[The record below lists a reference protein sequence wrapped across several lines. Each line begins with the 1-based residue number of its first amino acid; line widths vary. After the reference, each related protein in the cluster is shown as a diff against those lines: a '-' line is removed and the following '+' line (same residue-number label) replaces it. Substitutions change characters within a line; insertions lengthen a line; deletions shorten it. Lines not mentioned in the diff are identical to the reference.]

1 MITMKLWNGTEVPRV
16 GVGCWAI
23 GGAMYAGDT
32 PLNYAGAND
41 TTSKAGLNLAYD
53 LGARVFDTAAG
64 YGGGHSERLVGEVLG
79 SRDDVTIVTKF
90 GFTVD
95 PDTRLA
101 GAPAVTDREIRDS
114 VDRSRRNLRRDRIDC
129 LLFHLNDYPADAAV
143 AVFDTLDAL
152 VAEGKVAT
160 YGWSTDF
167 PDRLSAFVDRPNFVA
182 VENDYNLFTP
192 AVEVMAI
199 AERKAIVSISRVP
212 LAMGLLTGKFKA
224 GEELAK
230 SDIRS
235 QPLDWMVF
243 FKDGKPAPE
252 FVEKLEA
259 LRELLTVGGRSLAQ
273 GALGWI
279 LAKSPVALPVPGF
292 KTEAQ
297 IRDNLGAA
305 EKGPLPADVMTEIE
319 SILRG

>member
-1 MITMKLWNGTEVPRV
+1 MTTMKLWNDREVPRI

-23 GGAMYAGDT
+23 GGSMYAGDM

-41 TTSKAGLNLAYD
+41 VTSKAGLNLAYE
-53 LGARVFDTAAG
+53 LGARLFDTAAG

-79 SRDDVTIVTKF
+79 HRDDVVIVTKF

-101 GAPAVTDREIRDS
+101 GAPAVSDAEIRTI
-114 VDRSRRNLRRDRIDC
+114 VDTSRRNLRRDRIDC
-129 LLFHLNDYPADAAV
+129 LLFHINEYPPEQAGP
-143 AVFDTLDAL
+143 VFDTLDAL
-152 VAEGKVAT
+152 VAEGKVAA

-167 PDRLSAFVDRPNFVA
+167 PNSLAAYADRPHFVA

-192 AVEVMAI
+192 AAEVMAI
-199 AERKAIVSISRVP
+199 AEAKRLISISRLP

-224 GEELAK
+224 GEAIDK
-230 SDIRS
+230 TDIRS

-243 FKDGKPAPE
+243 FKNGKPVPE
-252 FVEKLEA
+252 YVAKLEA

-297 IRDNLGAA
+297 IRDNLGALA
-305 EKGPLPADVMTEIE
+305 KGPLPANVMTEIE

>member
-1 MITMKLWNGTEVPRV
+1 M
-16 GVGCWAI
+16 
-23 GGAMYAGDT
+23 
-32 PLNYAGAND
+32 
-41 TTSKAGLNLAYD
+41 
-53 LGARVFDTAAG
+53 
-64 YGGGHSERLVGEVLG
+64 
-79 SRDDVTIVTKF
+79 
-90 GFTVD
+90 
-95 PDTRLA
+95 
-101 GAPAVTDREIRDS
+101 
-114 VDRSRRNLRRDRIDC
+114 
-129 LLFHLNDYPADAAV
+129 
-143 AVFDTLDAL
+143 FDTLDAL

-167 PDRLSAFVDRPNFVA
+167 PNSLAAYADRPKFVA

-192 AVEVMAI
+192 AAEVMAI
-199 AERKAIVSISRVP
+199 AEAKGLVSISRLP

-224 GEELAK
+224 GEAIAK
-230 SDIRS
+230 TDIRS

-243 FKDGKPAPE
+243 FKDGKAVPE
-252 FVEKLEA
+252 FVAKLEA

-297 IRDNLGAA
+297 IRDNMGALV
-305 EKGPLPADVMTEIE
+305 KGPLPASVMTEIE